1 MHNVI
6 SITPLENGGK
16 SIAIGSGALIA
27 GLALISATT
36 AVVKIC
42 KNATVKSRK
51 DYTKTLEDYTK
62 ILEERVKFLEDRC
75 YSKPQQAE

>member
-16 SIAIGSGALIA
+16 SIAIGGGALIA

-36 AVVKIC
+36 VVVKIC

-51 DYTKTLEDYTK
+51 DYIKT
-62 ILEERVKFLEDRC
+62 LEERVKFLEDRC
-75 YSKPQQAE
+75 YSKPQQTE